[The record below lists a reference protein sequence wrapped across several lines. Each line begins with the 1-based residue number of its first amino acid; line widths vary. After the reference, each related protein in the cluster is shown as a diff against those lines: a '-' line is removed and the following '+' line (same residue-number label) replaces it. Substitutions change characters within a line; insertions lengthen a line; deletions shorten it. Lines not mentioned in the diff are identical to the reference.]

1 MTDSEED
8 FEIENKNRSKHFKRN
23 LEDFK
28 IKKSDFDEKVHVDKE
43 ENIHDL
49 GINNKNFD
57 NDRERVNGFE
67 DDPTLLDNEKDR
79 IDGFE
84 DDLIFKGN
92 KKDFKDSNNENV
104 YQELL
109 FSEENE
115 NIHEE
120 LQLSSKIKETISK
133 DSKRKFPI
141 LPILGL
147 AIGILFI
154 MIGTLVFLGNSD
166 KVVDNVISGEN
177 SVLSVFIGFIG
188 VIFISLSLLKIF
200 SSRNPFGN
208 VFNVI
213 KDFESED
220 HGNTEVESEDPEN
233 VEVELKD
240 YKNIKVESEDYESNE
255 DNTNEIDPKS

>member
-8 FEIENKNRSKHFKRN
+8 FEIENKNHSKRFKRN

-49 GINNKNFD
+49 SINNKNFD
-57 NDRERVNGFE
+57 NDREKVNGFE
-67 DDPTLLDNEKDR
+67 DNPTLLDNEKDR

-220 HGNTEVESEDPEN
+220 QGN

-240 YKNIKVESEDYESNE
+240 YNNIKVESEDHESTE